1 MVMKTISSNTVA
13 DALLVHIPRLATV
26 LPSDIKEALIAA
38 RNKETHER
46 ARIVLE
52 QLVENS
58 EIAETDR
65 VPLCQDTGTVWV
77 CLEIGPGIQMDG
89 NVFANVD
96 KAVASAFTNSRLR
109 MSVVK
114 NALFDRTNTG
124 TNTPAFCEWRFILE
138 PGVAR
143 LRIMLKG
150 GGSDNASRV
159 VMLTPSAGRQGVI
172 DAVVECVREKA
183 ANACPPL
190 VIGVG
195 VGSTFDKVPNL
206 AKRALMRPLDELA
219 SDAETQEFE
228 EELLAAVNAT
238 GIGAGA
244 LGGDTTALGVR
255 VMTAPCHIA
264 ALPVAINMG
273 CSAMRRVTVEL

>member
-1 MVMKTISSNTVA
+1 
-13 DALLVHIPRLATV
+13 
-26 LPSDIKEALIAA
+26 
-38 RNKETHER
+38 
-46 ARIVLE
+46 
-52 QLVENS
+52 
-58 EIAETDR
+58 
-65 VPLCQDTGTVWV
+65 
-77 CLEIGPGIQMDG
+77 MDG

-96 KAVASAFTNSRLR
+96 KAVASAFANSRLR

-124 TNTPAFCEWRFILE
+124 TNTPAFCEWRFIPE

>member
-1 MVMKTISSNTVA
+1 MKTISSNTVA

-26 LPSDIKEALIAA
+26 LPSDVRSALEAA
-38 RNKETHER
+38 RDGETNER

-52 QLVENS
+52 QLVANAD
-58 EIAETDR
+58 IAAADH

-77 CLEIGPGIQMDG
+77 CLEVGPDIAVNG
-89 NVFANVD
+89 NVFSKVD
-96 KAVASAFTNSRLR
+96 GAVAAAYANSKLR
-109 MSVVK
+109 MSVVRD
-114 NALFDRTNTG
+114 ALFDRTNTK
-124 TNTPAFCEWRFILE
+124 TNTPAFCEQRFSLQ

-143 LRIMLKG
+143 LHIMLKG

-159 VMLTPSAGRQGVI
+159 VMLTPNEGKQGVI
-172 DAVVECVREKA
+172 DTVLSCVREKA

-206 AKRALMRPLDELA
+206 AKRALMRPLDVPA
-219 SDAETQEFE
+219 PDPETRDFE
-228 EELLAAVNAT
+228 AELLAAVNAT

-244 LGGDTTALGVR
+244 LGGNTTALGVR

-264 ALPVAINMG
+264 ALPVAVNMG